1 MQFEKQYDVV
11 VVGAG
16 VAGVAAALEA
26 GRAGLRVAL
35 VEKMILT
42 GGLATAGLV
51 NIYLP
56 LCDGRGRQVTFG
68 IAEELLY
75 ASARYGPGT
84 VPKDWRRSPVDGR
97 TSRYQ
102 LTFSPAAF
110 TLALDELL
118 EEAGVALWLDT
129 LACLPL
135 LEGERMVGLAV
146 ENKSGRGLL
155 RAACFVDATGDA
167 DLARRAGAEC
177 APGESFTSIWAFQA
191 AVAQAQRVAESGQG
205 IELMDAIRLAYN
217 GEWFDTAPER
227 RRWDAADG
235 KEVSHFVLETHRLV
249 REYYR
254 RAQAEEGEAGRDRL
268 YPLQLPSMAQFRK
281 TWRIVG
287 QATLRDGQDGQRFE
301 DSIGLVA
308 DWRRPGP
315 VWEIP
320 YGTLVPRG
328 CDGLLAAGRCI
339 SSADDA
345 WEVTRVIPA
354 AALTGQV
361 AGLAA
366 TLAVRA
372 GTTPRQVPAEVIQAA
387 LQARG
392 IPYHLRDL

>member
-1 MQFEKQYDVV
+1 
-11 VVGAG
+11 
-16 VAGVAAALEA
+16 
-26 GRAGLRVAL
+26 
-35 VEKMILT
+35 
-42 GGLATAGLV
+42 
-51 NIYLP
+51 
-56 LCDGRGRQVTFG
+56 
-68 IAEELLY
+68 
-75 ASARYGPGT
+75 
-84 VPKDWRRSPVDGR
+84 
-97 TSRYQ
+97 
-102 LTFSPAAF
+102 
-110 TLALDELL
+110 
-118 EEAGVALWLDT
+118 
-129 LACLPL
+129 
-135 LEGERMVGLAV
+135 MVGLAV

-249 REYYR
+249 RVLPAR
-254 RAQAEEGEAGRDRL
+254 AGRGVAKPAATA
-268 YPLQLPSMAQFRK
+268 YPLQLPPWRSSK

-320 YGTLVPRG
+320 TARW
-328 CDGLLAAGRCI
+328 CR
-339 SSADDA
+339 
-345 WEVTRVIPA
+345 A
-354 AALTGQV
+354 AATVSWLPGAASRRPTTPGGDAGDPGRRAHWSGRRTGRH
-361 AGLAA
+361 
-366 TLAVRA
+366 LAVRA
-372 GTTPRQVPAEVIQAA
+372 GTTPVRCRAEVIQAA

-392 IPYHLRDL
+392 IPYHLRDLWELPGGAARQGFRTQTHPRSPQEAQGLSPLPANYLRQAAAPHGTASGASRNTGCSLRAVTNPSGGRGPCCSRHF